1 MPPRRPCASFAVSLR
16 LSGSLRYENA
26 MRFDVTDLRLFVSVA
41 EAGSITHGAASVN
54 MALGAASARIRGMEE
69 VAGVSLLN
77 RERLGV
83 TTTPAGRALLQ
94 HGRIV
99 LQQLARM
106 RGELDEFAHGLKGH
120 LRLFSNTNALAEFL
134 PAALSSF
141 LMDNPGV
148 NIDLQEH
155 LSDHIVRS
163 VAEGIADIGI
173 VAGSVDVAALET
185 FPFREDT
192 LVVVVPRMHP
202 LAARRRLAFAD
213 TLDYDFIGMSEGAA
227 LQDFL
232 AGHAARIGRRLRLR
246 VQLRSFDGICRMVES
261 RAGIAIVPASA
272 AKRLRRIMAIRIIAL
287 DDAWAQ
293 RRMAICVRSLPE
305 LPAHA
310 ARLVEYLR
318 QKPNVP

>member
-1 MPPRRPCASFAVSLR
+1 
-16 LSGSLRYENA
+16 
-26 MRFDVTDLRLFVSVA
+26 MRFDVTDLRLFVCVA
-41 EAGSITHGAASVN
+41 EAGSITHGAAMAN

-69 VAGVSLLN
+69 VAGVALLH

-83 TTTPAGRALLQ
+83 AITPAGRALLQ
-94 HGRIV
+94 HSRIV
-99 LQQLARM
+99 LQQLGRM
-106 RGELDEFAHGLKGH
+106 HSELDEFAHGLKGH

-148 NIDLQEH
+148 NIDIQEH
-155 LSDHIVRS
+155 MSADIVRS

-192 LVVVVPRMHP
+192 LVVVVPRDHP
-202 LAARRRLAFAD
+202 LAGRRRLAFAE
-213 TLDYDFIGMSEGAA
+213 TLDYDFIGLSDGAA

-232 AGHAARIGRRLRLR
+232 AAHAARLGRRLRLR

-261 RAGIAIVPASA
+261 RAGIAVVPASA
-272 AKRLRRIMAIRIIAL
+272 AKRLRRIMAIRIIPL
-287 DDAWAQ
+287 EDAWAL
-293 RRMAICVRSLPE
+293 RRLSICVRCLAE
-305 LPAHA
+305 LPTHA
-310 ARLVEYLR
+310 GRLVAHLR
-318 QKPNVP
+318 ET